1 MPRILIA
8 RMFSCFWCT
17 IDAKQSES
25 MRNFWQKQQH
35 TSQRGLKLLRIAC
48 MEEKTRYW
56 GGGALVERYWVGML
70 DAALDAFSGL
80 VMALFQMKD
89 GCCCIISDEGWLAR
103 MAGAIVL
110 CYCSNPS
117 SFFPPLPP
125 PPPFL
130 LLLKSEILNLYSST
144 SGLIEE
150 KTFLSNSFPWQTP
163 ICTVYPRQTWKWKFL
178 AIAEEFSFPP
188 REISPMCGEWNMPDL
203 SNSHQI

>member
-1 MPRILIA
+1 MQNSQNRWGTSDKNSSTRVSGGWSCCALRAWRRRQDIEEEELWWREILSG
-8 RMFSCFWCT
+8 R
-17 IDAKQSES
+17 
-25 MRNFWQKQQH
+25 
-35 TSQRGLKLLRIAC
+35 
-48 MEEKTRYW
+48 
-56 GGGALVERYWVGML
+56 VGML
-70 DAALDAFSGL
+70 AAALDAFSGL